1 MNTGM
6 KLEETQRLK
15 RLNEASQWLLR
26 LQSGEL
32 SDEQLNAWLQW
43 IDENPDNFAEYE
55 RLQRDWKELDALK
68 GESFDENPLPI
79 PTRAGTPHRREV
91 EHARSDHS
99 AISSSWTTRL
109 VLGVAAG
116 AAAIILGLS
125 ATTLW
130 PWRGYIS
137 HGPQLVSATVTNR
150 AATLPDGSRMILG
163 ARSRVNMDFNGATR
177 ELILSKG
184 EAYFKVKHDRLHPFV
199 VQAGGVSVTAVG
211 TAFDVRR
218 DQDRVTITVEEGTVE
233 VSSHRTGQKSATWR
247 AEAGYQLT
255 YSTQDRIASIASVNP
270 ADALAWRNGE
280 LAYIREPLAS
290 VVEDINRYAAHRFII
305 NDPAIARLTFTGTAF
320 ASSLDDWLIGIEQAY
335 SISVTRTESGDIILS
350 KEK

>member
-1 MNTGM
+1 MNTGI

-43 IDENPDNFAEYE
+43 IDENPDNFAEFE
-55 RLQRDWKELDALK
+55 RLQRDWKDLDALK
-68 GESFDENPLPI
+68 GESFDETPLPL
-79 PTRAGTPHRREV
+79 PTRAGTPHRGQV
-91 EHARSDHS
+91 EHAKSDHF
-99 AISSSWTTRL
+99 AISSGWTTRL
-109 VLGVAAG
+109 VFGLAAS

-130 PWRGYIS
+130 PWREYIS
-137 HGPQLVSATVTNR
+137 HGSELVSATVTNR
-150 AATLPDGSRMILG
+150 AATLPDGSRMMLG
-163 ARSRVNMDFNGATR
+163 VRSRVNMDFNGATR
-177 ELILSKG
+177 ELTLSKG
-184 EAYFKVKHDRLHPFV
+184 EAYFKVKHDKLHPFV

-233 VSSHRTGQKSATWR
+233 VSSHGIGQKSTTWR

-290 VVEDINRYAAHRFII
+290 VVEDIDRYAAHRVII
-305 NDPAIARLTFTGTAF
+305 EDPAIARLNFTGTVF